1 MDIVTPQQ
9 IEATESFKKI
19 EKSIQPLYLKRVNRE
34 KINHAL
40 IVYKNTGY
48 IDENIGRHSVNIVK
62 DLIKI
67 QENEKN
73 THKQR

>member
-19 EKSIQPLYLKRVNRE
+19 DKSIQSLYLKRVNRE
-34 KINHAL
+34 KISHAL
-40 IVYKNTGY
+40 VVYKNTNY
-48 IDENIGRHSVNIVK
+48 IDESIGKHSVNIVK

-67 QENEKN
+67 EGYEE
-73 THKQR
+73 